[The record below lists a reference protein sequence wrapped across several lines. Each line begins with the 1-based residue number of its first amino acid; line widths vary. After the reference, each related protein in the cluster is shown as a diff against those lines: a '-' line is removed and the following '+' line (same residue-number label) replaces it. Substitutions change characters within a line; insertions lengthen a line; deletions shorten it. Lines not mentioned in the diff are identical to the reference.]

1 MRVKFTIAK
10 KGLILIS
17 VPFAFQ
23 VAFSWLIAEMQWS
36 NAETQ
41 AWSSHSKEVLTQAQA
56 VSGKLVDAETGIR
69 GFAATGNPIFT
80 QPYKQAIQELPDTL
94 RELQALVSDNP
105 SQEARARL
113 IADKAQLLMATHAE
127 DERLIRGGA
136 RDRAVARMEAGKRQM
151 DDLRQEIGAF
161 LSEEKRLDETRDL
174 ALQQS
179 RQRLNGLLLA
189 GGVVSLLSTLAL
201 ALVFSRSITP
211 CPVNEVPLVRAM
223 RGEAVDQAEFFVR
236 HASMP
241 EGTWLSITARPLK
254 DQAGVVRGG
263 VVVFRDISDRK
274 RAEEAIRR
282 ANEELEARVLER
294 TAELADTNRQLT
306 QKNQENEMFVYSVS
320 HDLRSPLVN
329 LEGFSK
335 ELSMVCQDLRSLL
348 EEDHL
353 PPAVRDRGLSL
364 LDSDMAEAI
373 RFIQTG
379 VERLSSII
387 DALLRLSRAGR
398 VEYQSQHVEAKA
410 VVARIVD
417 SMRATIAERGAT
429 ITVADLPP
437 VWADPVAVEQIFA
450 NLIGNALNY
459 LNPNRPGVIEV
470 GSDHAAVPAEGQ
482 GSLALQT
489 YYVKDN
495 GLGIPEA
502 YQPKVFQAFQRLHPN
517 VAKGEGIGLALVR
530 RIVER
535 HGGRIWLE
543 SSEGVGST
551 FWVTLP
557 VPRVNG
563 TGNGFKPHE
572 GSTKEWEDATWQH
585 SSSSFS

>member
-1 MRVKFTIAK
+1 
-10 KGLILIS
+10 
-17 VPFAFQ
+17 
-23 VAFSWLIAEMQWS
+23 
-36 NAETQ
+36 
-41 AWSSHSKEVLTQAQA
+41 
-56 VSGKLVDAETGIR
+56 
-69 GFAATGNPIFT
+69 
-80 QPYKQAIQELPDTL
+80 
-94 RELQALVSDNP
+94 
-105 SQEARARL
+105 
-113 IADKAQLLMATHAE
+113 
-127 DERLIRGGA
+127 
-136 RDRAVARMEAGKRQM
+136 
-151 DDLRQEIGAF
+151 
-161 LSEEKRLDETRDL
+161 
-174 ALQQS
+174 
-179 RQRLNGLLLA
+179 
-189 GGVVSLLSTLAL
+189 
-201 ALVFSRSITP
+201 
-211 CPVNEVPLVRAM
+211 M